1 MTRFSRPS
9 SRTRRTIDAAE
20 LVTSMRTSA
29 MIGAPRVDS
38 IRSMATPKPIA
49 WIKPWMVLAALT
61 VVAAGGATAVYFAGE
76 AQHRH
81 DRADI
86 VAWEARALPAARD
99 ASAVRDQLRATM
111 PAEQIAEARARLDH

>member
-1 MTRFSRPS
+1 M
-9 SRTRRTIDAAE
+9 
-20 LVTSMRTSA
+20 L
-29 MIGAPRVDS
+29 APPGVDS
-38 IRSMATPKPIA
+38 IRSMPPPKPLA

-76 AQHRH
+76 GQHRR

-86 VAWEARALPAARD
+86 FAWEARALPAARD

-111 PAEQIAEARARLDH
+111 PAEQNSEPRARLAHDPNTLLQ